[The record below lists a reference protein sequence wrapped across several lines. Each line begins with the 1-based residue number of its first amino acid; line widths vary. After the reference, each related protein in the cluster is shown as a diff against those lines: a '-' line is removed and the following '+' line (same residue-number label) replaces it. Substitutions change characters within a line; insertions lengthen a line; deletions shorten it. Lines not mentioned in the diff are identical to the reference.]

1 MASLIELNGVQKF
14 DPNAEPSQLNQSW
27 KRWHRSFELFAVG
40 KGVSNPEQRK
50 ALLLHCAGPEV
61 QDIYYTLNEV
71 RAEQEDSVYT
81 VAVKTLNKH
90 FENKVNVP
98 YERYVFRKITQSDK
112 ETVEQFITKLR
123 QQAVYCDFANQD
135 EQIRDQVIE
144 KCRSHKIRAKL
155 LEKGKDLT
163 LEQLRTIAATFEMTE
178 AQARHMDTELVAS
191 INKIHGRGPKT
202 DKPKR
207 TGRFENR
214 KYGNKCFRCGRE
226 GHLARDPSCPAK
238 DKECR
243 KCGNVG
249 HFMSCCLTKPK
260 QGKRMAQKS
269 QRGGQIHS
277 VESES
282 DSDVFAFILKTSDK
296 SSDKV
301 TVSLGGHP
309 VEFVIDSGASANI
322 IDKELWEVLKKK
334 RLKCYSEKCEKKLY
348 AYSST
353 EPLKLLG
360 KFRTHTL
367 IEETGNGSEEE
378 FYVLN
383 GKGPALLGKD
393 TATNLGV
400 LKLGVNSVQSFDI
413 VREYP
418 ECFQGI
424 GKLKNFKLKLHID
437 QDVKPV
443 AQAMYRIP
451 YSLREK
457 VGEQLDDLESQDI
470 IEKVNSPTPWVSPVI
485 IVPKSNGDIR
495 LCVDMRQANAA
506 IIRERHPIPTVDE
519 ILYNVNGSEVFSKLD
534 LRSGYHQIELEES
547 SREITTFVT
556 YKGLYR
562 YKRLMFGI
570 SSAPEKYQQV
580 ISQVFHDCEGVQN
593 ISDDIVIH
601 GRDKAEHDKRL
612 CKALQRIKEKG
623 LTLNQAKCEFSMNK
637 ITFMGHVMSKNGIGP
652 TSDRIKSLLDAKE
665 PTSGSEVK
673 SFLGLVNFSARYIP
687 NLATVSEPLRRLTKK
702 NVNFVWGHEQKKS
715 FDTLKRCLSNVETL
729 GHYRLD
735 AEKTQ
740 LVTDASNVGLGAVL
754 LQVHKGEMRVICYA
768 SRTLSVAER
777 NYSTTEKEA
786 LAVVWACEKF
796 HIYLYGVEFELITD
810 HKPLEVLYGRK
821 SRPNA
826 RIERWLLKLMAY
838 NFKVRYLPGHQNIAD
853 ALSRL
858 VENKPVENS
867 NSVETEQYVK
877 FIAREATPHALSTRE
892 VEEVSKRDEEL
903 VRIRRFIKEGEW
915 EKSCVDYFPF
925 RDEFC
930 SIGYLMLRG
939 SRIVIPRSLRKQC
952 VQLAHQGHLGIVGT
966 KQQLRTKVWWP
977 GMDKEVE
984 KYVKSCHGC
993 QITSAYPKPEP
1004 ISPTPLPTGP
1014 WQELAIDLLGPLT
1027 SGQYVLVVVDYFS
1040 RYYEIEITKDIT
1052 SEKIIDALEGMFC
1065 RHGIPYQITSDNG
1078 PQFKSKLFEDYL
1090 TDNCIKHRA
1099 VTPLHPAA
1107 NGEVERQNRSL
1118 MKRIRIAQAE
1128 SKDWK
1133 KEIRKYLFA
1142 YRTTPHS
1149 TTGVSPAELMFRR
1162 KLRTKLPQV
1171 ENLQKNVF
1179 DEEMRDKDVYSK
1191 YRNKLYVDEKRGAVD
1206 CDLEPGDSVL
1216 LKKAVKDKM
1225 DTPYHAEPYTLV
1237 QKTGNSCVV
1246 ESPEGVTLKR
1256 NSEFVKK
1263 YQEPGTSESDV
1274 SDIPETYSEPIIV
1287 SAHTCDEGQ
1296 PSVREPIARKPT
1308 EPVLRRSTR
1317 VKTVPQRF
1325 KDFKM

>member
-14 DPNAEPSQLNQSW
+14 DPNAEPSQLNQAW
-27 KRWHRSFELFAVG
+27 KRWHRSFELFAIG
-40 KGVSNPEQRK
+40 KGVSDPEQRK

-61 QDIYYTLNEV
+61 QDIYYTLDEV
-71 RAEQEDSVYT
+71 RAVQEDNVYT

-98 YERYVFRKITQSDK
+98 YERYVFRKIAQSDK

-144 KCRSHKIRAKL
+144 KCRYHKIRAKL

-191 INKIHGRGPKT
+191 INKIQGRGPKT

-226 GHLARDPSCPAK
+226 GHFAKDSSCPAK

-260 QGKRMAQKS
+260 QGKRMAHRP
-269 QRGGQIHS
+269 QRGGQIHT
-277 VESES
+277 VESGS

-301 TVSLGGHP
+301 TISLGGHP

-322 IDKELWEVLKKK
+322 IDKELWEDLKKK

-393 TATNLGV
+393 TAMNLGV

-443 AQAMYRIP
+443 AQVMYRIP

-470 IEKVNSPTPWVSPVI
+470 IEKVNAPTPWVSPVI
-485 IVPKSNGDIR
+485 IVPKPNGDIR
-495 LCVDMRQANAA
+495 LCVDMRQANAL

-612 CKALQRIKEKG
+612 RKALQRIKEKG

-665 PTSGSEVK
+665 PISGSEVK

-702 NVNFVWGHEQKKS
+702 NVNFVWGREQKKS
-715 FDTLKRCLSNVETL
+715 FDTLKRCLSNVKAL

-754 LQVHKGEMRVICYA
+754 LQVHKGETRVICYA

-915 EKSCVDYFPF
+915 EKSCVEYFPF

-930 SIGYLMLRG
+930 SIGYLVLRG

-952 VQLAHQGHLGIVGT
+952 VELAHQGHLGIVGT

-1078 PQFKSKLFEDYL
+1078 PQFKSKLFKDYL

-1162 KLRTKLPQV
+1162 KLRTKLLQV
-1171 ENLQKNVF
+1171 ENLQENVF

-1246 ESPEGVTLKR
+1246 ESPEGVSLKR

-1263 YQEPGTSESDV
+1263 YQEPETAESDV
-1274 SDIPETYSEPIIV
+1274 SDIPETFSEPIIV
-1287 SAHTCDEGQ
+1287 SADTCDEGQ

>member
-1 MASLIELNGVQKF
+1 
-14 DPNAEPSQLNQSW
+14 
-27 KRWHRSFELFAVG
+27 
-40 KGVSNPEQRK
+40 
-50 ALLLHCAGPEV
+50 
-61 QDIYYTLNEV
+61 
-71 RAEQEDSVYT
+71 
-81 VAVKTLNKH
+81 
-90 FENKVNVP
+90 
-98 YERYVFRKITQSDK
+98 
-112 ETVEQFITKLR
+112 
-123 QQAVYCDFANQD
+123 
-135 EQIRDQVIE
+135 
-144 KCRSHKIRAKL
+144 
-155 LEKGKDLT
+155 
-163 LEQLRTIAATFEMTE
+163 
-178 AQARHMDTELVAS
+178 
-191 INKIHGRGPKT
+191 
-202 DKPKR
+202 
-207 TGRFENR
+207 
-214 KYGNKCFRCGRE
+214 
-226 GHLARDPSCPAK
+226 
-238 DKECR
+238 
-243 KCGNVG
+243 
-249 HFMSCCLTKPK
+249 
-260 QGKRMAQKS
+260 
-269 QRGGQIHS
+269 
-277 VESES
+277 
-282 DSDVFAFILKTSDK
+282 
-296 SSDKV
+296 
-301 TVSLGGHP
+301 
-309 VEFVIDSGASANI
+309 
-322 IDKELWEVLKKK
+322 
-334 RLKCYSEKCEKKLY
+334 
-348 AYSST
+348 
-353 EPLKLLG
+353 
-360 KFRTHTL
+360 
-367 IEETGNGSEEE
+367 
-378 FYVLN
+378 
-383 GKGPALLGKD
+383 
-393 TATNLGV
+393 
-400 LKLGVNSVQSFDI
+400 
-413 VREYP
+413 
-418 ECFQGI
+418 
-424 GKLKNFKLKLHID
+424 
-437 QDVKPV
+437 
-443 AQAMYRIP
+443 
-451 YSLREK
+451 
-457 VGEQLDDLESQDI
+457 
-470 IEKVNSPTPWVSPVI
+470 
-485 IVPKSNGDIR
+485 
-495 LCVDMRQANAA
+495 MRQANAA

-534 LRSGYHQIELEES
+534 LRSGYHQIELEEP

-702 NVNFVWGHEQKKS
+702 NVNFVWGREQKKS
-715 FDTLKRCLSNVETL
+715 FDTLKRCLPNVETL

-754 LQVHKGEMRVICYA
+754 LQVHKGETRVICYA

-867 NSVETEQYVK
+867 NSMETEQYVK
-877 FIAREATPHALSTRE
+877 FIAREATPYALSTRE

-930 SIGYLMLRG
+930 SIGYLVLRG

-993 QITSAYPKPEP
+993 QITSAYP
-1004 ISPTPLPTGP
+1004 TPLPTGP
-1014 WQELAIDLLGPLT
+1014 WQELAIDLLGPFT

-1128 SKDWK
+1128 SKNWK

-1171 ENLQKNVF
+1171 ENLQENVF
-1179 DEEMRDKDVYSK
+1179 DEEMRGKDVYSK

-1287 SAHTCDEGQ
+1287 SADTGDEGQ